1 MPPVHLPGP
10 LRRLHYTRD
19 VSCVEGICQVP
30 GPESRYV
37 RELRKLVEWRAPR
50 RNRLPKTVWMETA
63 PQHFPGTG
71 YWTGSYRV
79 TQGQSC
85 EPLAAWQRGAP
96 VELAGGNWNA
106 AAAQF
111 VPGLADAHLRIWNAS
126 APLWDSHLPDE
137 CTHWC
142 HPGAYQL
149 WLYLLNDLLR
159 VNALGN
165 PVAVQGP

>member
-1 MPPVHLPGP
+1 
-10 LRRLHYTRD
+10 
-19 VSCVEGICQVP
+19 
-30 GPESRYV
+30 
-37 RELRKLVEWRAPR
+37 
-50 RNRLPKTVWMETA
+50 
-63 PQHFPGTG
+63 
-71 YWTGSYRV
+71 
-79 TQGQSC
+79 
-85 EPLAAWQRGAP
+85 